1 MFFVPETS
9 LSDSCCGIIVS
20 RFSFV
25 VLRQFSA
32 AELNCLVDGNGVVG
46 SRLLVSSICLSCGR
60 GGIVFWA
67 DMIGPK
73 HIYATLKKWSGVYGD
88 FFKPS
93 RYLEERAAKGLPLV
107 ITLILILDLCWI

>member
-1 MFFVPETS
+1 MFVVPETS

-46 SRLLVSSICLSCGR
+46 SRTCSFQVFVCHVAGVALSFGQIRLGLSIYTLLLRNGQEYTVIFSNHQGIWKKEQQKACL
-60 GGIVFWA
+60 W
-67 DMIGPK
+67 
-73 HIYATLKKWSGVYGD
+73 
-88 FFKPS
+88 
-93 RYLEERAAKGLPLV
+93 
-107 ITLILILDLCWI
+107 